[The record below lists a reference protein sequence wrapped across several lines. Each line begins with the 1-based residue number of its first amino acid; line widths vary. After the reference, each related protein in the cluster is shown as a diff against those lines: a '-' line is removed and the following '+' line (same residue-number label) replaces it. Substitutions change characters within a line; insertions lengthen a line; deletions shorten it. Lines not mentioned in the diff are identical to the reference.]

1 MLVYSW
7 RVKFKGAPTANCA
20 LYKIID
26 KNHNNEY
33 LRGLRTGRKSMN
45 NKNMTGLLPLVLI
58 ISLFFLWG
66 MANNLNDILI
76 TQFKKVFA
84 LSDLKSGLVQSAFY
98 TGYFVFAIPAAL
110 YVKRF
115 SYKTAVITGL
125 LLYALGAFLFY
136 PAASAREYNLFLGA
150 LFIIAS
156 GLAFLETSA
165 NPLIVAMGDPAT
177 AERRLNFAQSFN
189 PFGCISG
196 IVIGREFILS
206 GHEPTAA
213 DLAAMA
219 PAALEQFYQAESQ
232 AVQLPYLIIG
242 ALVLA
247 WGLLVFLVKF
257 PKVATESA
265 NQGVGSGI
273 GIGSWADYKNLLG
286 NGRFMFGVTAQ
297 FFYVGAQVC
306 LWSYTIRYGQ
316 QAMPGTGEKELA
328 QYLIAALVIFMI
340 GRFVATA
347 LMVKFKPSVLM
358 MVYAIINVLLCALA
372 VLFPNYLGMLALV
385 ATSFFMS
392 LMFPTIFALSIKG
405 LGEQSKAGSSLVI
418 MAIIGGAALTALMGF
433 VSDNSSIHTA
443 VLVPLVCFVVIAAY
457 ARSCSGKASV

>member
-1 MLVYSW
+1 
-7 RVKFKGAPTANCA
+7 
-20 LYKIID
+20 
-26 KNHNNEY
+26 
-33 LRGLRTGRKSMN
+33 MN
-45 NKNMTGLLPLVLI
+45 NKNMAGLVPLVLI

-76 TQFKKVFA
+76 TQFKKVFT

-115 SYKTAVITGL
+115 SYKAAVVTGL

-136 PAASAREYNLFLGA
+136 PAAAAREYNLFLGA

-196 IVIGREFILS
+196 IIIGREFILS

-213 DLAAMA
+213 DLAAMT

-232 AVQLPYLIIG
+232 AVQVPYLIIG

-247 WGLLVFLVKF
+247 WALLVFVVKF

-265 NQGVGSGI
+265 NQSVGSW
-273 GIGSWADYKNLLG
+273 SDYKNLLR
-286 NGRFMFGVTAQ
+286 NSRFMFGVAAQ

-347 LMVKFKPSVLM
+347 LMVKFKPSSLM

-372 VLFPNYLGMLALV
+372 VFSPNYLGMLALV

-433 VSDNSSIHTA
+433 VSDMSSIHTA
-443 VLVPLVCFVVIAAY
+443 VSVPLFCFVVIAAY
-457 ARSCSGKASV
+457 ARSCSRQPLL

>member
-1 MLVYSW
+1 
-7 RVKFKGAPTANCA
+7 
-20 LYKIID
+20 
-26 KNHNNEY
+26 
-33 LRGLRTGRKSMN
+33 MN
-45 NKNMTGLLPLVLI
+45 NKNMAGLLPLILI

-76 TQFKKVFA
+76 TQFKKVFT

-110 YVKRF
+110 FVKRF
-115 SYKTAVITGL
+115 SYKAAVITGL

-196 IVIGREFILS
+196 IVIGRQFILS

-213 DLAAMA
+213 DLTAMT
-219 PAALEQFYQAESQ
+219 PATLEQFYQTESQ

-242 ALVLA
+242 TLVLA
-247 WGLLVFLVKF
+247 WALLVFLVKF
-257 PKVATESA
+257 PKVATEFASGDSV
-265 NQGVGSGI
+265 GV
-273 GIGSWADYKNLLG
+273 GSWADYKNLLG

-316 QAMPGTGEKELA
+316 QAMPGIGEKELA
-328 QYLIAALVIFMI
+328 QYLIASLVIFMI

-347 LMVKFKPSVLM
+347 LMVKCKPSLLM
-358 MVYAIINVLLCALA
+358 MVFAIINVLLCAFA

-418 MAIIGGAALTALMGF
+418 MAIIGGAALTAIMGF

-457 ARSCSGKASV
+457 ARSCSRQPLL

>member
-1 MLVYSW
+1 M
-7 RVKFKGAPTANCA
+7 A
-20 LYKIID
+20 
-26 KNHNNEY
+26 
-33 LRGLRTGRKSMN
+33 
-45 NKNMTGLLPLVLI
+45 GLLPLVLI

-76 TQFKKVFA
+76 TQFKKVFT

-115 SYKTAVITGL
+115 SYKAAVVTGL

-136 PAASAREYNLFLGA
+136 PAASVREYNLFLGA

-206 GHEPTAA
+206 GHEPTTA
-213 DLAAMA
+213 DLAAMT

-232 AVQLPYLIIG
+232 AVQLPYLVLG
-242 ALVLA
+242 ALVFVWA
-247 WGLLVFLVKF
+247 LLVLLVKF

-265 NQGVGSGI
+265 GQGV
-273 GIGSWADYKNLLG
+273 GSWADYKSLLG

-316 QAMPGTGEKELA
+316 QALPGTGEKELA
-328 QYLIAALVIFMI
+328 QYLIASLVIFMI

-358 MVYAIINVLLCALA
+358 MIYAISNVLLCALA

-418 MAIIGGAALTALMGF
+418 MAIIGGAVLTAVMGL
-433 VSDNSSIHTA
+433 VSDLTSIHLA
-443 VLVPLVCFVVIAAY
+443 VGVPLVCFVVIALY
-457 ARSCSGKASV
+457 ARNRDKAGVAVK